1 MYNLKAILSPL
12 TIGCLLATCVS
23 SLPTNGGD
31 SALSKRATVEQNVF
45 FDINSTEAE
54 KKIAQLKAEAYRPTS
69 LSVHGSPTDAKYA
82 GIWTKEDG
90 NAYETIL
97 GADENTYNAWL
108 DSGIAKGLVST
119 HVSATGSASNAVFAG
134 VMQQFSPIVSWVQRC
149 GLDNPNAY
157 LNATGDMQMLIKGV
171 SMYGVPGQRRYCIL
185 GHENTVNS
193 QQTVWYQTDSNM
205 NDYKT
210 LLASETSKK
219 YWRPV
224 YIEIS
229 GDHVLS
235 PIFDDTTVGQ
245 WTSLT
250 DLTTSQL
257 ESEVAAQREKN
268 MHPIHLSSGGDTEAK
283 YVVIFAE
290 RTTPLSREWHATG
303 SVTGFTDNAGATD
316 GLDQVMQG
324 FMKRNSVRQAQVAAS
339 VDGKVVASRSYTW
352 AENDRAVVQPKD
364 KFLLASV
371 SKIFTFAATTHLVDA
386 GLLNLTTK
394 VYPLLGYNNPADERS
409 LDITVQQLMEHTA
422 GFDRSKSGDIGFI
435 FTDVAKS
442 LNQATPVTLHQMIEY
457 IVARPLDFTPGT
469 QQVYSNYGTM
479 LLSYVV
485 ANLTGETYM
494 SYLEKNVLEG
504 ADVDLWATAAEF
516 HKNDAIVQE
525 SKSTGISALTP
536 LSPTRVSATEG
547 GDGAVKEEA
556 IGSFALRASAETISQ
571 FIGKHNPLGYG
582 GRVPYAFKDGSLAGA
597 RSMAYSMT
605 DLDFAIILN
614 TSEYG
619 DQAEWNNLVFNDI
632 QSVWYRYKLAK

>member
-1 MYNLKAILSPL
+1 MYNLKALLSPL
-12 TIGCLLATCVS
+12 VLSLAACVS
-23 SLPTNGGD
+23 PFPTNGED
-31 SALSKRATVEQNVF
+31 LALSKRATVEQNVF

-54 KKIAQLKAEAYRPTS
+54 KKIAQLKAEGYRPTS

-90 NAYETIL
+90 NTYETIL

-149 GLDNPNAY
+149 GLDDPNAY

-171 SMYGVPGQRRYCIL
+171 SMYGVPGQRQYCIL

-224 YIEIS
+224 YIDIS

-257 ESEVAAQREKN
+257 ESEVAAKREKN
-268 MHPIHLSSGGDTEAK
+268 MYPTHLSSGGDTEAK
-283 YVVIFAE
+283 YAVIFAE
-290 RTTPLSREWHATG
+290 RTTPLSREWHTTG
-303 SVTGFTDNAGATD
+303 SVTGFTDNAGVTD
-316 GLDQVMQG
+316 AMDQVMQG

-339 VDGKVVASRSYTW
+339 VNGKVVASRSYT
-352 AENDRAVVQPKD
+352 
-364 KFLLASV
+364 
-371 SKIFTFAATTHLVDA
+371 TTHLVDA

-442 LNQATPVTLHQMIEY
+442 LNQATPVTLRQMIEY

-469 QQVYSNYGTM
+469 QQAYSNYGTM

-536 LSPTRVSATEG
+536 LSATRVSATEG

-619 DQAEWNNLVFNDI
+619 DQAEWTNLVFNDI
-632 QSVWYRYKLAK
+632 QSVWYRYELAK